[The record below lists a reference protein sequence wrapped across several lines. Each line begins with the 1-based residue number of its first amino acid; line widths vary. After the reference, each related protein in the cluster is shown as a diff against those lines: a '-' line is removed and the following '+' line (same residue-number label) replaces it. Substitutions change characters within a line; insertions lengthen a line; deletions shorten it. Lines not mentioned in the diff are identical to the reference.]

1 MLKAAA
7 RVIDFGMAALT
18 KDARTSV
25 RLLGNVMKKLLLTM
39 AAGTVLVMSSAFAK
53 TEATPAAASVSAV
66 CKDGTSYS
74 GKSMRGA
81 CRGHGGVDKAATAKM
96 KEEPK
101 AAPSAAAGVAPG
113 TAAPAAAKAPA
124 MGGGAGQVWVNN
136 TSKVY
141 HCQGDRFYGKTKNG
155 AYMSEAEAKA
165 KGFRPDHGKACK

>member
-1 MLKAAA
+1 
-7 RVIDFGMAALT
+7 
-18 KDARTSV
+18 
-25 RLLGNVMKKLLLTM
+25 MKKLLLTM
-39 AAGTVLVMSSAFAK
+39 AAGAVLVMSSAFAK
-53 TEATPAAASVSAV
+53 TESTPAAASVSAV

-96 KEEPK
+96 KAEPK
-101 AAPSAAAGVAPG
+101 AAAGAATSA
-113 TAAPAAAKAPA
+113 AAPAAEKAPA
-124 MGGGAGQVWVNN
+124 MGGGAGKVWVNN